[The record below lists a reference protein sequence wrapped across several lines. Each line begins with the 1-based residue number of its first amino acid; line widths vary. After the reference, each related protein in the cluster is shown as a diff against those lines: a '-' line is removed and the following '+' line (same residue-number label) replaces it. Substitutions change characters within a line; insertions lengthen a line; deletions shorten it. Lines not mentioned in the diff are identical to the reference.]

1 MRFVAVVG
9 VLVACVHAGIWMVTR
24 DQVAAPNFNGQL
36 ASVSYTPFDGS
47 AHPDSGTRTTAAQ
60 IRADLK
66 VLAPLTRTVRTYSS
80 TGGSELV
87 PAIADEFGLRVSVGA
102 WIDRDANRNDR
113 ELRAVIDLARR
124 SRNIDSVVV
133 GNETLYRGDLKVE
146 ELIRMIQRVK
156 RETQMPVTTGEIWHA
171 WIEHPELVS
180 TVDFIAVLGG
190 HLREGRRRSGD
201 QHL

>member
-66 VLAPLTRTVRTYSS
+66 VLAPLTRTVRTYSCLLYTS
-80 TGGSELV
+80 PS
-87 PAIADEFGLRVSVGA
+87 P
-102 WIDRDANRNDR
+102 RD
-113 ELRAVIDLARR
+113 
-124 SRNIDSVVV
+124 
-133 GNETLYRGDLKVE
+133 
-146 ELIRMIQRVK
+146 
-156 RETQMPVTTGEIWHA
+156 
-171 WIEHPELVS
+171 
-180 TVDFIAVLGG
+180 
-190 HLREGRRRSGD
+190 
-201 QHL
+201 